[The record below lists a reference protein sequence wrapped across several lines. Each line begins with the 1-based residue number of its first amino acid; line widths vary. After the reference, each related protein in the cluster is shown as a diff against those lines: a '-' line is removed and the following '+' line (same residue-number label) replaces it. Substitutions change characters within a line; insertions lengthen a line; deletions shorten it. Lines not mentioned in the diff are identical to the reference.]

1 MTTSATY
8 VRNILKSRIELK
20 LRGVITKP
28 ISHSKSFKIPKK
40 LHEAGA
46 TLQSTSAAL
55 QSINAALQSTNAT
68 LQSANATL
76 LSTNTTLQLG
86 NATLMS
92 SITTLMSSNTTL
104 HLGNATLHSL
114 FVGLYL
120 ILSKLNPSIIH
131 QIINIKYFIYN
142 VKGLHFNL
150 AFINYNK
157 YRVHLII
164 FKLLFNR
171 KHQYWAESD
180 YFS

>member
-1 MTTSATY
+1 MTFFQY
-8 VRNILKSRIELK
+8 NLKIRIEIK
-20 LRGVITKP
+20 RQGVINKQ
-28 ISHSKSFKIPKK
+28 IFHSKPFKIFKK
-40 LHEAGA
+40 LLEAGATLHSVNA
-46 TLQSTSAAL
+46 TLQSTSATL
-55 QSINAALQSTNAT
+55 HLGNATLQSTNAT
-68 LQSANATL
+68 LQS
-76 LSTNTTLQLG
+76 
-86 NATLMS
+86 
-92 SITTLMSSNTTL
+92 
-104 HLGNATLHSL
+104 GNATLHSL

>member
-1 MTTSATY
+1 
-8 VRNILKSRIELK
+8 
-20 LRGVITKP
+20 
-28 ISHSKSFKIPKK
+28 
-40 LHEAGA
+40 
-46 TLQSTSAAL
+46 
-55 QSINAALQSTNAT
+55 STNAT
-68 LQSANATL
+68 LQS
-76 LSTNTTLQLG
+76 
-86 NATLMS
+86 
-92 SITTLMSSNTTL
+92 
-104 HLGNATLHSL
+104 GNATLHSL

>member
-1 MTTSATY
+1 MLLK
-8 VRNILKSRIELK
+8 ILFKGSIK
-20 LRGVITKP
+20 AKFCGVITKP
-28 ISHSKSFKIPKK
+28 ISQTKSFKIPKK
-40 LHEAGA
+40 LLEAVT
-46 TLQSTSAAL
+46 TLQSTSATL
-55 QSINAALQSTNAT
+55 HLGNATLQSTNAT
-68 LQSANATL
+68 LQS
-76 LSTNTTLQLG
+76 
-86 NATLMS
+86 
-92 SITTLMSSNTTL
+92 
-104 HLGNATLHSL
+104 GNATLHSL

-180 YFS
+180 YFSWYRYLLNK